1 MEDDSLTKNIKL
13 IKIEEK
19 FSKGNK
25 SKKKEKEI
33 KRNYGIDLLR
43 IFSMI
48 NIIILHIN
56 LFGKQLDLNINNPK
70 YKSIWFLET
79 LAYWGVNGFGIISG
93 IVGYKGYKFSNL
105 IYIWIQYCFYSVL
118 ISLYLYNNNKMNL
131 KSLILSFF
139 PLLIVRNWYV
149 NAYFCMYLLLPFINY
164 GIMNLDRKIYKS
176 IVLFFFLFYSVY
188 NIIAIILIKKTN
200 YHFLNS
206 GYSAFWLIILYIIG
220 GYYGKYIL
228 ENKKTLSFL
237 KNSFFIII
245 LILIYLG
252 SSFFSSE
259 INFILLK
266 KKSNINNKLFIDYL
280 SPTILL
286 QAISLII
293 LFSRLNIKNK
303 WIIKLISFFTPL
315 TFNITLIHLRLFMED
330 IPIISKFFRYV
341 NELNSHYIFF
351 KIYSLGIM
359 IYIICAIM
367 DYFRLLLF
375 NLLRIK
381 TICIF
386 IEKIYLLLLDKIN
399 F

>member
-1 MEDDSLTKNIKL
+1 MEDDSITKKIKF

-19 FSKGNK
+19 SSKGNK
-25 SKKKEKEI
+25 SIKKEKEI

-56 LFGKQLDLNINNPK
+56 LFGKQLYLNINNPK
-70 YKSIWFLET
+70 YKSIWLLET

-93 IVGYKGYKFSNL
+93 IVGYKRYKFSNL

-118 ISLYLYNNNKMNL
+118 FSLYLYNNNKMNL

-139 PLLIVRNWYV
+139 PLLINRHWYV

-220 GYYGKYIL
+220 GYYGKHIL
-228 ENKKTLSFL
+228 ENKKSLSFL

-245 LILIYLG
+245 LIFIYLG

-266 KKSNINNKLFIDYL
+266 KKSIIKNQLFIDYL
-280 SPTILL
+280 SPTMLL

-315 TFNITLIHLRLFMED
+315 TFNITLIHIRLFDEN

-351 KIYSLGIM
+351 KIYGLGIM

>member
-1 MEDDSLTKNIKL
+1 
-13 IKIEEK
+13 
-19 FSKGNK
+19 
-25 SKKKEKEI
+25 
-33 KRNYGIDLLR
+33 
-43 IFSMI
+43 MI

-56 LFGKQLDLNINNPK
+56 LFGKQLNLNINNPK
-70 YKSIWFLET
+70 YKSIWLLET

-93 IVGYKGYKFSNL
+93 IVGYKRYKFSNL

-188 NIIAIILIKKTN
+188 NIIAIILIKNTN

-228 ENKKTLSFL
+228 ENKKSLSFL
-237 KNSFFIII
+237 KNSIFIII

-266 KKSNINNKLFIDYL
+266 KKSIIKNQLFIDYL
-280 SPTILL
+280 SPTMLL

-330 IPIISKFFRYV
+330 IPII
-341 NELNSHYIFF
+341 NN
-351 KIYSLGIM
+351 
-359 IYIICAIM
+359 
-367 DYFRLLLF
+367 
-375 NLLRIK
+375 
-381 TICIF
+381 
-386 IEKIYLLLLDKIN
+386 
-399 F
+399 